1 MRWVT
6 RHEPHLD
13 RCAAAWIIK
22 RFVDAEATF
31 EFIEKREPIPAGAKP
46 FVLPGAE
53 INPVEGA
60 KTTVDVLVEE
70 YRIRDPAVSLI
81 QSFIHDFEVEAGEDA
96 SKTRLH
102 ETVGLFKVIRGL
114 ARISESDEEIVERA
128 MIVLDALYA
137 ELSAEKARQSR

>member
-22 RFVDAEATF
+22 RFIDAEATF
-31 EFIEKREPIPAGAKP
+31 QFIEKGEPIPAGATP

-53 INPVEGA
+53 INPVEGT
-60 KTTVDVLVEE
+60 KTTVDVLVEK
-70 YRIRDPAVSLI
+70 YRIRDPAVSSI
-81 QSFIHDFEVEAGEDA
+81 QSFIHDFEVDAGEDTN
-96 SKTRLH
+96 KTRLR

-114 ARISESDEEIVERA
+114 ARVSQSDEEIVEKA

-137 ELSAEKARQSR
+137 QLSTEQEE